1 MGEIVTICLLVLS
14 LVFQSSLSPYSFRL
28 WLWLKVEFP
37 EWAAGWLFILLGK
50 VLEIAMLMKSRF
62 RPGFAC
68 FLGRGEPCNLNAEI
82 CIYVQLP
89 GCVGSA
95 WYPPLDWYFCSLKRA
110 LCFLGLKKNLIFF
123 SRIFCD
129 LCKPKK
135 RMPNCPLYCPTLPKH
150 YLRKGE
156 FLHGICNQSITLGKE
171 SFYMEFVTKA
181 LP

>member
-1 MGEIVTICLLVLS
+1 MDEIVTICLLVLS

-129 LCKPKK
+129 LCNPK
-135 RMPNCPLYCPTLPKH
+135 RKH
-150 YLRKGE
+150 V
-156 FLHGICNQSITLGKE
+156 HCIAQPCQSITLGKE
-171 SFYMEFVTKA
+171 SFYMEFVTKV